1 MIHARQHGE
10 SFGLAICEF
19 LFNDKPVISWKNGLD
34 KHHVSLLKEKGIW
47 YETQQDLYQILSS
60 IKKSDAQHGTYKDV
74 VTQFSPHQVMDKFKQ
89 TFLQ

>member
-34 KHHVSLLKEKGIW
+34 KHHISLLNERGIW
-47 YETQQDLYQILSS
+47 YENQQDLCSVLTRL
-60 IKKSDAQHGTYKDV
+60 KKPTHTKGFYKELV
-74 VTQFSPHQVMDKFKQ
+74 KEFSPKQVMKRFDQ
-89 TFLQ
+89 IFLK